1 MFWYNEDKR
10 IKLNTT
16 VCGNFGKNVQ
26 KYHAMKKN
34 IINISLIVLLLITL
48 INCSNKVNH
57 NNTRDNNSDFQ
68 LCTDLW
74 QSYADLLKIGNPDS
88 IGKKFTDDAIIVYPD
103 IPDIIGKENV
113 QKLIKGTF
121 PNIKLQEFDFNIK
134 QFCVTD
140 STVFSFIN
148 VKEKYLNSENIEY
161 NSDARISTL
170 WKLEADNNWR
180 ISLFQ
185 VSYKSRN

>member
-1 MFWYNEDKR
+1 
-10 IKLNTT
+10 
-16 VCGNFGKNVQ
+16 
-26 KYHAMKKN
+26 MKKN
-34 IINISLIVLLLITL
+34 IINISLIVLLLIIL

-88 IGKKFTDDAIIVYPD
+88 IGKKFTNDAIIIYPD

-113 QKLIKGTF
+113 QKLINGTF

>member
-1 MFWYNEDKR
+1 M
-10 IKLNTT
+10 
-16 VCGNFGKNVQ
+16 KNS
-26 KYHAMKKN
+26 

-48 INCSNKVNH
+48 INCSNKINH

-68 LCTDLW
+68 LCNDLW

-88 IGKKFTDDAIIVYPD
+88 IMKKFTNDAIIVYPD

-113 QKLIKGTF
+113 QKLLNRTF
-121 PNIKLQEFDFNIK
+121 PNIKLQEFDFKIK

-185 VSYKSRN
+185 VSYKYRN